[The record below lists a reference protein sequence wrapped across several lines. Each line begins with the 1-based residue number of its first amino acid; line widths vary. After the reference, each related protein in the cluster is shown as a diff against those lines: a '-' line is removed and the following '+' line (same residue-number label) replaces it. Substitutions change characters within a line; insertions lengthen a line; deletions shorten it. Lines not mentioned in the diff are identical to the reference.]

1 MKSNMRRL
9 IIDKLLTQKG
19 YVSFEQIKSVLK
31 VSEPTVKR
39 DIRYMREELG
49 APIQYSHAKN
59 GYYYAAPAAE
69 GKAKRGARSAD
80 RRPQEKDEAAS
91 PLMHKQWYSSEE
103 LYVLAS
109 AYDLLGALEGDQSSA
124 LVEEITP
131 LRSRVLGL
139 FSLGGSSPR
148 ELVRHVR
155 VVNGRVPFKEPQT
168 FETIGCALSERRR
181 VRIRYYSWRTDES
194 TEREISPLRLV
205 HYRNRWYVDA
215 FCHLTGQLKTFQI
228 ENIESAEILST
239 AVKRMALDG
248 VATELD
254 AGYGIFHGKELQIA
268 RLHFDEASARY
279 VLREAWHPRQRVQKL
294 NDGSLMLSVPYSDPT
309 EIVGAI
315 LRWGSRVEVLE
326 PQELRDQVGRE
337 AERIAALYSGR
348 TDAGS

>member
-69 GKAKRGARSAD
+69 GKAKRGARGAD

-228 ENIESAEILST
+228 ENIESAEIL
-239 AVKRMALDG
+239 
-248 VATELD
+248 
-254 AGYGIFHGKELQIA
+254 ELQIA

-315 LRWGSRVEVLE
+315 LGWGSRVEVLE